1 MLEQI
6 IIRKPFLKKHLAA
19 PLLKERESF
28 LTMKSKEGLSRLCL
42 LYTSKDQSYTMFSA
56 FSTEKVADGFEYQWV
71 RFFCFNRQDVY
82 KRQVHGIAFRSERMQ
97 YEPVHLVQ

>member
-28 LTMKSKEGLSRLCL
+28 LTMKSKEGLSRLTL
-42 LYTSKDQSYTMFSA
+42 MGWVFAQVYPIFQSS
-56 FSTEKVADGFEYQWV
+56 
-71 RFFCFNRQDVY
+71 
-82 KRQVHGIAFRSERMQ
+82 
-97 YEPVHLVQ
+97 